1 MHRRKVLC
9 TRPVLEGFWL
19 WPDTE
24 RFTTLKK
31 PELTSKE
38 LHFIY
43 SETEFLTQ
51 KKKKEEKA
59 QIHMQT
65 PKHTSQLTFVQAL
78 PKTL

>member
-1 MHRRKVLC
+1 MLD
-9 TRPVLEGFWL
+9 GFCL
-19 WPDTE
+19 QADTE
-24 RFTTLKK
+24 SFISLKK

-38 LHFIY
+38 LHFIH

-51 KKKKEEKA
+51 RRKKKEA

-65 PKHTSQLTFVQAL
+65 HKHTSQLTFVQAL